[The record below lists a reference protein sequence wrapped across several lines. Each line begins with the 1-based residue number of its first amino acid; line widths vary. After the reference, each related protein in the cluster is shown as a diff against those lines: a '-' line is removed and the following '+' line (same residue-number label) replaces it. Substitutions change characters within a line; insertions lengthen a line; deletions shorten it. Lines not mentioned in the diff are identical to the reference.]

1 MGRPIVKKKILNIQ
15 SNTNT
20 QKMKIKTKK
29 LIINKR
35 SKKDTKWIKEAH
47 GAIASRISLL
57 HKEIQRQSGV
67 IQRDFT
73 HQLVPILGAIRK
85 GDISTEVQ
93 KDVKETK
100 PHYVRNHHQDI
111 TNHLNPIME
120 GLKSWGNSTEVETLF
135 NDENAIKSNVA
146 VDPNATLIHQSISD
160 AIKDI
165 KATLK
170 YSLTDTFK
178 DSFAIANKENPF
190 MDLIFSEIVI
200 AEITHTLDNAMTQ
213 AVIRAIKSTQTAL

>member
-67 IQRDFT
+67 IQRDFS

-85 GDISTEVQ
+85 EEI
-93 KDVKETK
+93 
-100 PHYVRNHHQDI
+100 R
-111 TNHLNPIME
+111 
-120 GLKSWGNSTEVETLF
+120 TEVETLF